1 MAENHWEDVYKTK
14 AVDRVSW
21 FQTKAETSVRLIA
34 DTGMSHEAAI
44 IDVGCGASRLIDN
57 LLAAGFNNITA
68 LDLSQS
74 ALAASK
80 KRLKAKAETITWLVG
95 DVLTTDFATAQFSIW
110 HDRAVFHFLVN
121 SEQQQAYVEQAA
133 KAVEQGGYAVIATF
147 AEDGPEK
154 CSGLPV
160 QRYSAQQ
167 LAAVFTDYFT
177 LVHTEREI
185 HRTPSG
191 SEQKFNYCVLRRN

>member
-1 MAENHWEDVYKTK
+1 MADNHWEDVYKTK

-21 FQTKAETSVRLIA
+21 YQSRAETSLRLIT

-44 IDVGCGASRLIDN
+44 IDVGSGASRLIDN
-57 LLAAGFNNITA
+57 LLAAGFANITA
-68 LDLSQS
+68 LDLSAS
-74 ALAASK
+74 ALATSK
-80 KRLKAKAETITWLVG
+80 KRLKAKAENVTWLVG
-95 DVLTTDFATAQFSIW
+95 DVLTTAFAKAQFSIW
-110 HDRAVFHFLVN
+110 HDRAVFHFLMTP
-121 SEQQQAYVEQAA
+121 EQQQSYVTQAA
-133 KAVEQGGYAVIATF
+133 KALEQGGYAIIATF

-167 LAAVFTDYFT
+167 LAEVFAEHFT

-185 HRTPSG
+185 HKTPNG

>member
-1 MAENHWEDVYKTK
+1 MADNHWEDVYKTK

-21 FQTKAETSVRLIA
+21 YQSRAETSLRLIT

-44 IDVGCGASRLIDN
+44 IDVGSGASRLIDN
-57 LLAAGFNNITA
+57 LLAAGFANITA
-68 LDLSQS
+68 LDLSAS
-74 ALAASK
+74 ALATSK
-80 KRLKAKAETITWLVG
+80 KRLKAKAENVTWLVG
-95 DVLTTDFATAQFSIW
+95 DVLTTAFAKAQFSIW
-110 HDRAVFHFLVN
+110 HDRAVFHFLMTP
-121 SEQQQAYVEQAA
+121 EQQQSYVTQAA
-133 KAVEQGGYAVIATF
+133 KAVERGGYAIIATF

-167 LAAVFTDYFT
+167 LAEVFAEHFT

-185 HRTPSG
+185 HKTPNG

>member
-1 MAENHWEDVYKTK
+1 MADNHWEDVYKTK

-21 FQTKAETSVRLIA
+21 YQSRAETSLRLIT

-44 IDVGCGASRLIDN
+44 IDVGSGASRLIDN
-57 LLAAGFNNITA
+57 LLAAGFANITA
-68 LDLSQS
+68 LDLSAS
-74 ALAASK
+74 ALATSK
-80 KRLKAKAETITWLVG
+80 KRLKAKAENVTWLVG
-95 DVLTTDFATAQFSIW
+95 DVLTTAFAKAQFSIW
-110 HDRAVFHFLVN
+110 HDRAVFHFLMTP
-121 SEQQQAYVEQAA
+121 EQQQSYVTQAA
-133 KAVEQGGYAVIATF
+133 KAVEQGGYAIIATF

-167 LAAVFTDYFT
+167 LAEVFAEHFT

-185 HRTPSG
+185 HKTPNG

>member
-1 MAENHWEDVYKTK
+1 MAENHWEDVYNTK

-44 IDVGCGASRLIDN
+44 IDVGSGASRLIDN
-57 LLAAGFNNITA
+57 LMAAGFGHITA
-68 LDLSQS
+68 LDVSES

-80 KRLKAKAETITWLVG
+80 KRLKAKAEAITWLVG
-95 DVLTTDFATAQFSIW
+95 DVLTTEFAKAQFSIW
-110 HDRAVFHFLVN
+110 HDRAVFHFLTTP
-121 SEQQQAYVEQAA
+121 EQQQAYVQQAA

-167 LAAVFTDYFT
+167 LPEVFAEHFS